1 MYTEDYITGTIAT
14 TISITLLYD
23 CLLQMIYLLFTCD
36 ITPRPSKVAMLLKMI
51 REQVRHVITLEL
63 R

>member
-1 MYTEDYITGTIAT
+1 
-14 TISITLLYD
+14 
-23 CLLQMIYLLFTCD
+23 MIYLLFTCD